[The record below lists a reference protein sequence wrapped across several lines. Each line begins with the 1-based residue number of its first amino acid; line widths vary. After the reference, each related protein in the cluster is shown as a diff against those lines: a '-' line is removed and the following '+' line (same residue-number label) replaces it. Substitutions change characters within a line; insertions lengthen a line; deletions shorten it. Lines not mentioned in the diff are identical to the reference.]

1 MFDFPATIGD
11 IAAVPETFRNLYVA
25 KEDGSHTLAPD
36 LAAKLASGEGAAK
49 DRQAAH
55 SAAEQLKAWQ
65 VLGTTPD
72 EIARLLAAQDA
83 ADQRN
88 AEAKGEW
95 DKLKNQLLTRHQAE
109 LAARDAELTRLS
121 EALRQHLI
129 TACASQAIAAAKGVP
144 ELLLPLIEKSAR
156 VVLDE
161 DDYFVVR
168 VVDAQETPRLNSD
181 GSFMNVADLVAEL
194 RRSEVYGRAFDGTGI
209 SGSGSPANAAQS
221 GAQRFTL
228 TREQARDPAT
238 YRRVRD
244 EALKVGM
251 LPVIVD

>member
-1 MFDFPATIGD
+1 MT
-11 IAAVPETFRNLYVA
+11 
-25 KEDGSHTLAPD
+25 
-36 LAAKLASGEGAAK
+36 
-49 DRQAAH
+49 
-55 SAAEQLKAWQ
+55 
-65 VLGTTPD
+65 
-72 EIARLLAAQDA
+72 A
-83 ADQRN
+83 ADP
-88 AEAKGEW
+88 
-95 DKLKNQLLTRHQAE
+95 
-109 LAARDAELTRLS
+109 
-121 EALRQHLI
+121 
-129 TACASQAIAAAKGVP
+129 IAAAKGVP

-161 DDYFVVR
+161 DDQFVVR
-168 VVDAQETPRLNSD
+168 IVDAQDTPRLNSD

-244 EALKVGM
+244 EAIKAGM